1 MDNYKIKIKDEA
13 ESKEAQEL
21 FFALGYGWTSDCK
34 QQVYTN
40 QDAITEGYSS
50 DYQIGFIYADDDG
63 CLLHDENDQSA
74 HVTYVDSRAAK
85 ELTISTLKDLVVL
98 HRNDINDANYSI
110 LVASDIPDYPLFKS
124 SEGIFYSFAENPQ
137 KWVECK
143 TINDK
148 TTGVRKLKKDQTSD
162 SSSEFKTIK
171 VEGLEG
177 LIDGKAALAAA
188 LNGEEIQMTL
198 EPWESSWQSFNPE
211 LEEASTKAFWTDH
224 DSEGRKVFFRIKPN
238 NFLING
244 MEVPAPLAKEPMGK
258 IPYFYL
264 RPDWEKGYCQTTW
277 EDIPI
282 DRKRFSNGIWATES
296 EIRQVVAAFRKS
308 IQELSNA

>member
-1 MDNYKIKIKDEA
+1 MVNYKININNGLDIQIAITALKD
-13 ESKEAQEL
+13 
-21 FFALGYGWTSDCK
+21 LGYELGEMPSTGILH
-34 QQVYTN
+34 V
-40 QDAITEGYSS
+40 
-50 DYQIGFIYADDDG
+50 IYAMSDMSVRYVIWSDG
-63 CLLHDENDQSA
+63 YDYHGIE
-74 HVTYVDSRAAK
+74 AK
-85 ELTISTLKDLVVL
+85 DLTIPQLQDLVVL
-98 HRNDINDANYSI
+98 HRNLIDDANYSI